1 MITLVVAI
9 PEKDNQNYKMD
20 GKTERKKETKERKKG
35 ERARAGKSKRGESE
49 RDVLTRARH
58 HGLMFLFT
66 ILRKYVYRFPDEL
79 TLEA

>member
-1 MITLVVAI
+1 MTFLEKITKI
-9 PEKDNQNYKMD
+9 TKW
-20 GKTERKKETKERKKG
+20 TERQKETKETKERKKG